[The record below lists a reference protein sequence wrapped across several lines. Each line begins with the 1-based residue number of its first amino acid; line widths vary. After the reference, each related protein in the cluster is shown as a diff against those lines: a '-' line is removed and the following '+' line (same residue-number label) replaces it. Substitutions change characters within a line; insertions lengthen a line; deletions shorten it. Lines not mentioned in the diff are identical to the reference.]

1 MKIYLYAGIFVA
13 TLIPKF
19 FIVLMVTVFTSIP
32 TVTMFTFITNLSML
46 LWFCI
51 SMNLSS
57 QNKKGTLYVD
67 NTSVCP
73 S

>member
-1 MKIYLYAGIFVA
+1 MKIYVGIFVA

-19 FIVLMVTVFTSIP
+19 FIVFMVTVFTSIP

-46 LWFCI
+46 LWFCASI
-51 SMNLSS
+51 NLSP

-67 NTSVCP
+67 NKSVCP